1 MRHYYEQKGCE
12 AMSYQRQGIGNRGV
26 SHYAHPLRRPS
37 YPVRTRSVTQGSE
50 LPGAYS
56 NYTGF
61 SGYPGLGGGSSL
73 PVQAPAAVPEPSS
86 GGGLASLFGGGSG
99 SALGTGSGFNLG
111 QLKNI
116 VDRLGGIEGIM
127 DTFGKIQK
135 MVESLNQM
143 SPMIKLLMGAFK
155 KKKSNDTSSGRVKP
169 RRRRRRNRRDRRQR
183 NRR

>member
-1 MRHYYEQKGCE
+1 
-12 AMSYQRQGIGNRGV
+12 MSYQRQGIGNRGV

-37 YPVRTRSVTQGSE
+37 YPVRTRSVTQAPSYQAPIPIIQGFRVTRDW
-50 LPGAYS
+50 GA
-56 NYTGF
+56 
-61 SGYPGLGGGSSL
+61 SSL